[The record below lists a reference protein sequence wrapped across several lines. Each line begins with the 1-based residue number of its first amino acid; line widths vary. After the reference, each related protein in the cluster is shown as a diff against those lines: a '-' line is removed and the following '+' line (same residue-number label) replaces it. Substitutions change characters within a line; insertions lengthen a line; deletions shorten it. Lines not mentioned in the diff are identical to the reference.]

1 MKTYLVSDSPTLR
14 AYSDATLDALRAE
27 AGLCNAPSPIRAAE
41 DSPRNG
47 GCGMEDAGWRP
58 LARADILAGAA
69 ADADAIFSSWGMP
82 ALTPDEIAAHLPR
95 LRALFYA
102 AGSVQEFARPFL
114 ARGVRVWSA
123 WRENAVP
130 VAEVAVS
137 QILLANK
144 GFFQACR
151 RNRSKD
157 ARLPCHRYFTA
168 FPGNF
173 DCRIGLLGCGGIG
186 RLVAGALRAH
196 RVEVLVFD
204 PFLPDEDAAALGVR
218 KASLD
223 EIFATCQTIS
233 NHLANN
239 ARTRGMLGYALFS
252 KMLPNA
258 TFLNTGRGAQVVEAD
273 LVRALS
279 EAPDRTAVLDV
290 TWPEPPEEGSPFYGL
305 PNVFLT
311 PHLAGSS
318 GNEVRRMG
326 EAMLEEFRAWR
337 DNPAASSRREVR
349 AAMLETMA

>member
-1 MKTYLVSDSPTLR
+1 MKSFLVSDSPALR
-14 AYSDATLDALRAE
+14 AYSDATLAALRDE
-27 AGLCNAPSPIRAAE
+27 AGLAQ
-41 DSPRNG
+41 G
-47 GCGMEDAGWRP
+47 GP
-58 LARADILAGAA
+58 LTRADVLAGAA

-82 ALTPDEIAAHLPR
+82 ALTADEIAAHLPR

-102 AGSVQEFARPFL
+102 AGSVQGFARPFL
-114 ARGVRVWSA
+114 ERGVRVWSA

-130 VAEVAVS
+130 VAEVAVA

-151 RNRSKD
+151 RNRSRG
-157 ARLPCHRYFTA
+157 ARPSAQRHFSD

-173 DCRIGLLGCGGIG
+173 DCRVGLLGCGGIG
-186 RLVAGALRAH
+186 RLVAEALRAH

-204 PFLPDEDAAALGVR
+204 PFLPDGAAAALGVR
-218 KASLD
+218 KAPLD
-223 EIFATCQTIS
+223 EIFATCQTVS

-239 ARTRGMLGYALFS
+239 AQTRGLLGYALFS
-252 KMLPNA
+252 RMLPNA

-273 LVRALS
+273 LVRALA

-290 TWPEPPEEGSPFYGL
+290 TWPEPPEEGSPLYSL

-337 DNPAASSRREVR
+337 ADPAAPSRREVKTE
-349 AAMLETMA
+349 MLETMA

>member
-1 MKTYLVSDSPTLR
+1 MKAFLVSDSPVLR
-14 AYSDATLDALRAE
+14 AYSDATLAALRDE
-27 AGLCNAPSPIRAAE
+27 AGLAQ
-41 DSPRNG
+41 
-47 GCGMEDAGWRP
+47 DAQDGP
-58 LARADILAGAA
+58 LTRADVLAGAA

-82 ALTPDEIAAHLPR
+82 ALSAGEIAAHLPR

-102 AGSVQEFARPFL
+102 AGSVQGFARPFL
-114 ARGVRVWSA
+114 ERGVRVWSA

-130 VAEVAVS
+130 VAEVAVA

-151 RNRSKD
+151 RNRSRD
-157 ARLPCHRYFTA
+157 ANPSVRRFFSA

-173 DCRIGLLGCGGIG
+173 DCRVGLLGCGGIG
-186 RLVAGALRAH
+186 RLVAKALRAH

-204 PFLPDEDAAALGVR
+204 PFLPDGAAAELGVR
-218 KASLD
+218 KAPLE
-223 EIFATCQTIS
+223 EIFAACQTVS
-233 NHLANN
+233 NHLADN
-239 ARTRGMLGYALFS
+239 ARTRGLLGYALFS
-252 KMLPNA
+252 RMLPNA

-273 LVRALS
+273 LVRALE
-279 EAPDRTAVLDV
+279 EAPGRTAVLDV
-290 TWPEPPEEGSPFYGL
+290 TWPEPPVDGSPLYAL

-337 DNPAASSRREVR
+337 ADPAAPSRREVK
-349 AAMLETMA
+349 AEMLETMA

>member
-1 MKTYLVSDSPTLR
+1 MKSFLVSDSPALR
-14 AYSDATLDALRAE
+14 AYSDATLAALRDE
-27 AGLCNAPSPIRAAE
+27 AGLAQ
-41 DSPRNG
+41 
-47 GCGMEDAGWRP
+47 DAQGRP
-58 LARADILAGAA
+58 LTRADVLAGAA

-82 ALTPDEIAAHLPR
+82 ALTADEIAAHLPR
-95 LRALFYA
+95 VRALFYA
-102 AGSVQEFARPFL
+102 AGSVQGFARPFL
-114 ARGVRVWSA
+114 ERGVRVWSA

-130 VAEVAVS
+130 VAEVAVA

-151 RNRSKD
+151 RNRSRGVHRS
-157 ARLPCHRYFTA
+157 AQRYFSD

-173 DCRIGLLGCGGIG
+173 DCRVGLLGCGGIG
-186 RLVAGALRAH
+186 RLVAESLRAH

-204 PFLPDEDAAALGVR
+204 PFLPDGAAAALGVR
-218 KASLD
+218 KAPLD
-223 EIFATCQTIS
+223 EIFATCQTVS

-239 ARTRGMLGYALFS
+239 AQTQGLLGYALFS
-252 KMLPNA
+252 RMLPNA

-273 LVRALS
+273 LVRALA

-290 TWPEPPEEGSPFYGL
+290 TWPEPPEEGSPLYSL

-337 DNPAASSRREVR
+337 ADPAASSRREVKTE
-349 AAMLETMA
+349 MLETMA

>member
-1 MKTYLVSDSPTLR
+1 MTSILLSESPPLR
-14 AYSDATLDALRAE
+14 AYSEATLAALRGE
-27 AGLCNAPSPIRAAE
+27 AGLAFRAT
-41 DSPRNG
+41 PFT
-47 GCGMEDAGWRP
+47 
-58 LARADILAGAA
+58 RADVLAGAA

-82 ALTPDEIAAHLPR
+82 EFTAGEIAAHLPR

-102 AGSVQEFARPFL
+102 AGSVQGFARPFL
-114 ARGVRVWSA
+114 ERGVRVYSA

-151 RNRSKD
+151 RSRSRA
-157 ARLPCHRYFTA
+157 AREGAAHHFSA

-173 DCRIGLLGCGGIG
+173 DCRVGLLGCGGIG
-186 RLVAGALRAH
+186 RLVAEALRAH

-204 PFLPDEDAAALGVR
+204 PFLSDEAAASLGVR
-218 KASLD
+218 KAPLD
-223 EIFATCQTIS
+223 EIFATCQTVS

-239 ARTRGMLGYALFS
+239 AQTRGMLGHALFS
-252 KMLPNA
+252 RMLPNA
-258 TFLNTGRGAQVVEAD
+258 TFINTGRGAQVVEAD
-273 LVRALS
+273 LVRALE

-290 TWPEPPEEGSPFYGL
+290 TWPEPPEEGSPLYSL

-337 DNPAASSRREVR
+337 ADPAAPSKREVT
-349 AAMLETMA
+349 AKMLDTMA